1 MKLGMLILAVV
12 IFLVALCLLP
22 AFFRWRRQQRELKK
36 KLLSRLSNR
45 SDRLLYSLEMVSDR
59 YMARDTKIFL
69 IEYLLSITTQL
80 VASNYKSEFVSKQA
94 YLLRLLTELK
104 LGRQVTVKDR
114 VASQEQLDKIQNAL
128 QFMLR
133 ELRGMGESYGASRV
147 IIRHH
152 IVLIRYA
159 HALAY
164 RDLLVRQARLDLD
177 NDKKNRALEKYR
189 IALSVME
196 KNSSVSSSKREMARL
211 QSMIQEVEKVLFSKN
226 SKVELK

>member
-1 MKLGMLILAVV
+1 MKLSMLILVAV
-12 IFLVALCLLP
+12 IFLAVLCLLP
-22 AFFRWRRQQRELKK
+22 AFFRWRRHQRELKK

-45 SDRLLYSLEMVSDR
+45 SDRLLYSLEMISDR

-69 IEYLLSITTQL
+69 IEYLLSVITQL
-80 VASNYKSEFVSKQA
+80 VTSNYKSEFVSKQA
-94 YLLRLLTELK
+94 DLLRLLTELK
-104 LGRQVTVKDR
+104 LGRQVTAKDR
-114 VASQEQLDKIQNAL
+114 VVSQEQLDQIQNSL

-133 ELRGMGESYGASRV
+133 ELRSMGESYGASRV

-196 KNSSVSSSKREMARL
+196 KNASVSSSKREMARL

-226 SKVELK
+226 NKAELK

>member
-1 MKLGMLILAVV
+1 M
-12 IFLVALCLLP
+12 
-22 AFFRWRRQQRELKK
+22 
-36 KLLSRLSNR
+36 
-45 SDRLLYSLEMVSDR
+45 
-59 YMARDTKIFL
+59 
-69 IEYLLSITTQL
+69 
-80 VASNYKSEFVSKQA
+80 
-94 YLLRLLTELK
+94 
-104 LGRQVTVKDR
+104 
-114 VASQEQLDKIQNAL
+114 
-128 QFMLR
+128 
-133 ELRGMGESYGASRV
+133 
-147 IIRHH
+147 
-152 IVLIRYA
+152 IRYA

>member
-1 MKLGMLILAVV
+1 LAV
-12 IFLVALCLLP
+12 LCLLP
-22 AFFRWRRQQRELKK
+22 AFFRWRRHQRELKK

-45 SDRLLYSLEMVSDR
+45 SDRLLYSLEMISDR

-69 IEYLLSITTQL
+69 IEYLLSVITQL
-80 VASNYKSEFVSKQA
+80 VTSNYKSEFVSKQA
-94 YLLRLLTELK
+94 DLLRLLTELK
-104 LGRQVTVKDR
+104 LGRQVTAKDR
-114 VASQEQLDKIQNAL
+114 VVSQEQLDQIQNSL

-133 ELRGMGESYGASRV
+133 ELRSMGESYGASRV

-196 KNSSVSSSKREMARL
+196 KNASVSSSKREMARL

-226 SKVELK
+226 NKAELK